1 MTGRLLDIAGL
12 TITYGG
18 APAVDQVT
26 LNVDDGECVALLGAN
41 GAGKSSLLR
50 AVLGLEPATGQIF
63 LDGKDLTMRSVEA
76 RVRAGI
82 GYVPEGRRIF
92 PGMSVRDNLEA
103 AIYAPARERARRIDE
118 IYSLFPQLQARDR
131 DAAWQLSGGQQQM
144 LAIGRALGQK
154 PRLLLLDEPSLG
166 LAPTLAQE
174 VFATLDSIASTGTAL
189 LLAEQNVRLAATL
202 AHRATILE
210 RGRVTATLPGD
221 RLRIDPSMAA
231 LSGLIQPADRSSP

>member
-12 TITYGG
+12 TVTYGG
-18 APAVDQVT
+18 APAVDEVT
-26 LNVDDGECVALLGAN
+26 LTVDDGECVALLGAN

-82 GYVPEGRRIF
+82 GYVPEGRRVF
-92 PGMSVRDNLEA
+92 VGLSVRDNLEA
-103 AIYAPARERARRIDE
+103 AISAPARERARRIDE

-166 LAPTLAQE
+166 LAPALAQE
-174 VFATLDSIASTGTAL
+174 VFITLDSIASAGTAL
-189 LLAEQNVRLAATL
+189 LLAEQNIRLAATL
-202 AHRATILE
+202 AHRAAILE
-210 RGRVTATLPGD
+210 RGRVTATVSGD
-221 RLRIDPSMAA
+221 RLCIDPSMAA
-231 LSGLIQPADRSSP
+231 LSGLDQPADRSRP